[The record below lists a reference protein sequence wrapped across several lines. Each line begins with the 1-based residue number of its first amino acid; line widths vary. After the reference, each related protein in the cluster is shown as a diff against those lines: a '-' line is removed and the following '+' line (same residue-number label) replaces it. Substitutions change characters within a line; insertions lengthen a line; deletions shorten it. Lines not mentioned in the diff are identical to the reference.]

1 MAKKTNCNKNG
12 IDYFRLH
19 RKINGKYE
27 DFYGSSKSEAED
39 KYYKRKQEAEIGIIQ
54 AKDIT
59 IKVLLHKW
67 LFSSKIHT
75 IKNTTLEKY
84 ECDFRNHIKPFSFA
98 DIPITKISS
107 IVIQDYYNI
116 LF

>member
-54 AKDIT
+54 AKYIT
-59 IKVLLHKW
+59 IKV
-67 LFSSKIHT
+67 
-75 IKNTTLEKY
+75 
-84 ECDFRNHIKPFSFA
+84 
-98 DIPITKISS
+98 
-107 IVIQDYYNI
+107 
-116 LF
+116 